1 MTENSFRYR
10 GGMPPTPERGNEIR
24 EISGDAAAIIS
35 RGRTMQSLGDRMQ
48 RAANTLQH
56 LADGTVGKGLSIE
69 QLRSDAE
76 DVHSDLKTAGIRYS
90 PSGAAVKAYGEA
102 LDDAQTALRPIISDC
117 EALWEVVQSASS
129 ALAGADEEGEDAKQ
143 SAFDTAVAEWEAAA
157 RSYDGP
163 YEAWDAAYETARDGL
178 EEANE
183 SGVEDSR
190 WDDFVGALDTF
201 VTILGWVGVA
211 LVVVA
216 LVIGGPIVAAI
227 ALVVGVVA
235 LLGTIILAVEGRK
248 TGTDVAFA
256 ALSIVPF
263 GKLAKLGPVISG
275 ASRGSRVSAVAAHFG
290 DDFIRGAQNLRS
302 TRAAAA
308 QAWSGMGNRVIPEL
322 RQATLG
328 TQAIMQLRHTP
339 WQLPGSYGDVV
350 RRLGGFQPGQVP
362 GNLAEGLGGMAD
374 AMFGSVYPTLDTV
387 SDAVQG

>member
-1 MTENSFRYR
+1 MTENSSFYR
-10 GGMPPTPERGNEIR
+10 GGMPPTPVGGHEIR
-24 EISGDAAAIIS
+24 DIAGEAATIIA
-35 RGRTMQSLGDRMQ
+35 RGRAMESLGDRMQ
-48 RAANTLQH
+48 QAANTLKH
-56 LADGTVGKGLSIE
+56 LADGTVGAGLSIE
-69 QLRSDAE
+69 ELRKDAD
-76 DVHSDLKTAGIRYS
+76 DVYADLKTAGIRYS

-102 LDDAQTALRPIISDC
+102 LDDAQTAVRPVIADC
-117 EALWEVVQSASS
+117 EALWEAVRSASWE
-129 ALAGADEEGEDAKQ
+129 LEGAEEDQESSKQ
-143 SAFDTAVAEWEAAA
+143 STFDQAVTEWEQAAS
-157 RSYDGP
+157 RYDGP
-163 YEAWDAAYETARDGL
+163 YEAWDAAYDAARQGL
-178 EEANE
+178 EDANE
-183 SGVEDSR
+183 DGVRDSR

-235 LLGTIILAVEGRK
+235 LLGTIVLAVEGRK
-248 TGTDVAFA
+248 TGTDIAFA

-263 GKLAKLGPVISG
+263 GKLAKLGPVVKG
-275 ASRGSRVSAVAAHFG
+275 ASSGSRASAVLAHFG
-290 DDFIRGAQNLRS
+290 DDFIKGAQNLRS

-308 QAWSGMGNRVIPEL
+308 QAWSGIGSRAIPEL

-362 GNLAEGLGGMAD
+362 ANLAEGLGGMAD

-387 SDAVQG
+387 SDAAGG